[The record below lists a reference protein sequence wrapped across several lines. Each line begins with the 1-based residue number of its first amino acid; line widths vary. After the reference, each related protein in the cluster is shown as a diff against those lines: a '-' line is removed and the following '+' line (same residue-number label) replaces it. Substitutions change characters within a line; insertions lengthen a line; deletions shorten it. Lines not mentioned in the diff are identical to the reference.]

1 MAVTPST
8 MPALGMSAPD
18 FELFDTLAEQPR
30 CLEHL
35 KGVRATVVMF
45 LSNHC
50 PHVRHLQEALVRLAL
65 DYRAKGVGFIAVCS
79 SDAETY
85 PEDSPDR
92 MRVVGQRLGFPFPY
106 LHDETQ
112 AVARAYEAACTP
124 DFFVFD
130 AQLRLAYRGQFDDSR
145 PGNGLPVSG
154 RDLRVALNALLAGT
168 PVGAEQKPSSGGAI
182 KWREDWL
189 PGSEAQAA
197 LMREQR
203 LAASIR

>member
-1 MAVTPST
+1 MALTPST
-8 MPALGMSAPD
+8 MPVLGISAPA
-18 FELFDTLAEQPR
+18 FELADTISGQRLSLEQIQGA
-30 CLEHL
+30 
-35 KGVRATVVMF
+35 KATVVMF

-50 PHVRHLQEALVRLAL
+50 PCVRHIQEALVRLAL
-65 DYRAKGVGFIAVCS
+65 DYRGKGVGFAAICS
-79 SDAETY
+79 SDVETY

-92 MRVVGQRLGFPFPY
+92 MRVVAQRLGFPFPY
-106 LHDETQ
+106 LYDETQ
-112 AVARAYEAACTP
+112 NVARAHEAACTP

-145 PGNGLPVSG
+145 PGNGLPVNG

-168 PVGAEQKPSSGGAI
+168 PVSAEQKPSTGCGI
-182 KWREDWL
+182 KWRENWL
-189 PGSEAQAA
+189 PGEEAQAA

>member
-1 MAVTPST
+1 MALTPST
-8 MPALGMSAPD
+8 MPVLGMSAPA
-18 FELFDTLAEQPR
+18 FELVDTITGQPR
-30 CLEHL
+30 SLEHL
-35 KGVRATVVMF
+35 KGARATVVMF

-50 PHVRHLQEALVRLAL
+50 SHVRHIQEALVRLAL
-65 DYRAKGVGFIAVCS
+65 DYRAKGVGFVAICS

-92 MRVVGQRLGFPFPY
+92 MRVVADRMGFPFPY

-112 AVARAYEAACTP
+112 ETARAYEAACTP
-124 DFFVFD
+124 DFFIFD
-130 AQLRLAYRGQFDDSR
+130 AGLHLAYHGQFDDSR
-145 PGNGLPVSG
+145 PGNAAPVSG

-168 PVGAEQKPSSGGAI
+168 PVGTEQKPSAGSGI
-182 KWREDWL
+182 RWREDWL
-189 PGSEAQAA
+189 PGTEAQAA

>member
-1 MAVTPST
+1 
-8 MPALGMSAPD
+8 MPVLGMSAPA
-18 FELFDTLAEQPR
+18 FELFDTLTEQPR
-30 CLEHL
+30 SLEHL
-35 KGVRATVVMF
+35 RGARATVVMF

-50 PHVRHLQEALVRLAL
+50 PYVRHLQEALVKLAL
-65 DYRAKGVGFIAVCS
+65 DYRGKGVGFIAVCS
-79 SDAETY
+79 SDTETY

-130 AQLRLAYRGQFDDSR
+130 ADLRLAYRGQFDDSR
-145 PGNGLPVSG
+145 PGNSAPVNG

-168 PVGAEQKPSSGGAI
+168 PVPAEQKPSTGCGI
-182 KWREDWL
+182 KWRENWL
-189 PGSEAQAA
+189 PGEEAQAR
-197 LMREQR
+197 LIREQR